1 MPSRIIMLT
10 VINSIVGCILLF
22 TGLIAWIYWQIRFLV
37 VAYRCVPWWFFGCLF
52 LPMVD
57 LAFLVFNFKVAR
69 KPYGLSLLGF
79 ILAALGIWMGGVV
92 RQE

>member
-1 MPSRIIMLT
+1 
-10 VINSIVGCILLF
+10 
-22 TGLIAWIYWQIRFLV
+22 
-37 VAYRCVPWWFFGCLF
+37 
-52 LPMVD
+52 MVD